1 LLLLK
6 VLLLLLLLLLLRVPR
21 VTCHAMQWRR

>member
-6 VLLLLLLLLLLRVPR
+6 VLLLLLLLLLRVPR